1 MGHLVT
7 VAACA
12 LRQWVLDYEQNTAR
26 IIESIKQAKQK
37 GAKVRVGSELEVCG
51 YECGDHLLEQDLYLH
66 CWEMLERILK
76 DHSL

>member
-26 IIESIKQAKQK
+26 IIESIKQAKEK
-37 GAKVRVGSELEVCG
+37 GAKVRVGSELEICG
-51 YECGDHLLEQDLYLH
+51 YECGDHFLEQV
-66 CWEMLERILK
+66 
-76 DHSL
+76 SL